1 MMSAKVNQGIN
12 LNDYN
17 GVWVIGE
24 QSEGKINPVTIELI
38 GEGRK
43 LADQLGKELAVVIA
57 GYEVEKEVKELL
69 HYSVDK
75 VYYINDPLLK
85 DFTTDGY
92 SISIANL
99 IERKKPEVVLVG
111 ATSIGRDIAPR
122 IAGKV
127 GTGLTADCTKLE
139 IDSTDNK
146 LLQTRPAFGGNLMA
160 TIVCPKNRPQ
170 MSTVRPGVMAKAVRN
185 ESETGIL
192 EVVTPE
198 LTEKMIR
205 TRLVEILPQ
214 EKKSVNLTDAR
225 IIVSGGRGLKR
236 AEGFELIKEL
246 ADKLGAEIGA
256 SRAAVDSG
264 WIEHSHQVGQ
274 TGTTV
279 RPELYI
285 ACGISGAIQHLAGMS
300 DSKYIVAINKDAKA
314 PIFSICDYGIVGDL
328 YEIIPEMIESL
339 NR

>member
-1 MMSAKVNQGIN
+1 MMRAKVNQGIN

-24 QSEGKINPVTIELI
+24 QREGKINPVTIELI

-57 GYEVEKEVKELL
+57 GYEVEKEVEELL

-92 SISIANL
+92 AISIANL

-170 MSTVRPGVMAKAVRN
+170 MSTVRPGVMTKAVRN

-285 ACGISGAIQHLAGMS
+285 ACGISGAIQHLTGMS

-328 YEIIPEMIESL
+328 YEILPEMIESL